1 MPNNEQDKY
10 AALLNEVQRL
20 REELENQEEK
30 IASLEEEV
38 SSLKEEQ
45 EDKLFDLRQCLRDY
59 AYNTAREFYDRAQS
73 DISWYCRCR

>member
-20 REELENQEEK
+20 REELKKQEEK

-45 EDKLFDLRQCLRDY
+45 ENKLFNLRQYLRDY
-59 AYNTAREFYDRAQS
+59 AYNTAKEFYDRTMVN
-73 DISWYCRCR
+73 IRWYRS

>member
-20 REELENQEEK
+20 REELKNQEEK
-30 IASLEEEV
+30 IYSLEEEV

-45 EDKLFDLRQCLRDY
+45 ENKLFDLRQCLRDY
-59 AYNTAREFYDRAQS
+59 ALDTAREFYHRAMS
-73 DISWYCRCR
+73 NIRWYR